1 MNYSRHYRYDASGN
15 LVRIRH
21 HGASKWSRELTVSD
35 RSNHALLKQGMWGS
49 ITPQTVDTYFDA
61 AGNQRALQPG
71 QNLVWN
77 ERQQL
82 AAVNTAA
89 QVGERRTTQAQ
100 EYYQYDAGG
109 LRAVK
114 ETLQQAHNV
123 THRETVVYL
132 PGLEYR
138 SCRQGNDTTESLA
151 VILAGNVQVLHWDSE
166 NEVPSGMSNGCV
178 RYSLSG
184 TTGMN
189 SMELDEKGNIISAE
203 EYFPYGGSTLPYSP
217 LLGQGT

>member
-1 MNYSRHYRYDASGN
+1 MPF
-15 LVRIRH
+15 L
-21 HGASKWSRELTVSD
+21 SRECGDPLRRRRLIPTLMQRETNEHFSPAKIWSGTNA
-35 RSNHALLKQGMWGS
+35 SNWRL
-49 ITPQTVDTYFDA
+49 
-61 AGNQRALQPG
+61 
-71 QNLVWN
+71 
-77 ERQQL
+77 
-82 AAVNTAA
+82 A

-151 VILAGNVQVLHWDSE
+151 VILAGNVQVLHWNSE